1 MDLTNV
7 INVVVQNW
15 FLTCFAATVL
25 YFMIKFGNI
34 YIEKHVQGAHFKL
47 NNDLV
52 MNLVRSVVWYHSRGK
67 IRTIE
72 QILIENNIE
81 SRKEEITKKI
91 RNCLEERTQIY
102 IDYFN
107 TLNTNIERIG
117 DEYARLFEME
127 SFFDELISIALRPY
141 KSSNHDMEIMIKLKD
156 ISEVMTF
163 WQEKANKKLDDELK
177 RIANIIK

>member
-1 MDLTNV
+1 MDLTSV

-15 FLTCFAATVL
+15 FLTCFASTVL

-34 YIEKHVQGAHFKL
+34 YIDKHVKWDHFKL

-81 SRKEEITKKI
+81 TRKDEIARKV
-91 RNCLEERTQIY
+91 RNSLEERTLVY
-102 IDYFN
+102 LDYFN
-107 TLNTNIERIG
+107 TLNTNIKRLGTFYG
-117 DEYARLFEME
+117 DSFEME
-127 SFFDELISIALRPY
+127 DFLKEVMKVVFRPY
-141 KSSNHDMEIMIKLKD
+141 TQDKHEIEIAIKLND
-156 ISEVMTF
+156 ISEIMF
-163 WQEKANKKLDDELK
+163 FYQQQANDKVEEELN
-177 RIANIIK
+177 RISNTN